1 VDLHC
6 DLPISFS
13 QAVLGAHLEF
23 DTLDGRE
30 DLVIPRGTP
39 TGREFRLRGRG
50 VPHLERRHRGD
61 LIVRVLVDVPTDL
74 SAEQE
79 ETMRR
84 FAEQRGDD
92 VAPADAGFLS
102 KIRSAF
108 R

>member
-1 VDLHC
+1 
-6 DLPISFS
+6 
-13 QAVLGAHLEF
+13 
-23 DTLDGRE
+23 
-30 DLVIPRGTP
+30 
-39 TGREFRLRGRG
+39 
-50 VPHLERRHRGD
+50 
-61 LIVRVLVDVPTDL
+61 VRVLVDVPTDL